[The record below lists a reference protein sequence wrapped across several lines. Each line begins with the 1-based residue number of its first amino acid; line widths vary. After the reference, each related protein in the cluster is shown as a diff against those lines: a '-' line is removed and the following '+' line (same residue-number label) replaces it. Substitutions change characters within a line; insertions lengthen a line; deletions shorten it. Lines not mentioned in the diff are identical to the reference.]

1 MKKCVLIFGTFNP
14 ITNAHISLGLLAK
27 ALYKDSDIYFVIAKT
42 SFLQDWKHY
51 DNKDILSE
59 DARLKLCKEAVAEY
73 DYMHILDVEL
83 TDVVDGKTYNT
94 VKYIKDSL
102 HYEEVYI
109 ICGTDKL
116 TELHQWYRVDDLVT
130 EVKFLV
136 VQRDYFNIQHLP
148 PFVQQYR
155 DKFEIFTPPTTLQEV
170 SSTKIRNA
178 FNEHNLE
185 YIKEYVPKNVYLYYK
200 SLV

>member
-1 MKKCVLIFGTFNP
+1 M
-14 ITNAHISLGLLAK
+14 
-27 ALYKDSDIYFVIAKT
+27 
-42 SFLQDWKHY
+42 
-51 DNKDILSE
+51 
-59 DARLKLCKEAVAEY
+59 
-73 DYMHILDVEL
+73 
-83 TDVVDGKTYNT
+83 
-94 VKYIKDSL
+94 
-102 HYEEVYI
+102 
-109 ICGTDKL
+109 
-116 TELHQWYRVDDLVT
+116 
-130 EVKFLV
+130 
-136 VQRDYFNIQHLP
+136 DYFNIQHLP